1 MKVAV
6 LVPLVVSL
14 LLGVGGPVLA
24 PALRPAAAVRFLTVG
39 AVTAAL
45 AMGFSLTVV
54 AMVVLAGVRDIA
66 VLQHW
71 SPAELQIFPDVP
83 WPVGLAA
90 AGVVVVLLIAA
101 AVHAVRAGTQLWSA
115 EILCR
120 RLGAAQCED
129 LPFLVADDTPDAYAV
144 PGIRGRIVVT
154 TAMFA
159 ALTAAERDV
168 LLAHEAAHLNHR
180 HHLWIQL
187 VELAAVANPLLRRLP
202 PVVRY
207 AAERWADEDAAQ
219 AVGDRRLTA
228 HAIAH
233 AALAGL
239 AARRREPRTSGDS
252 VILAA
257 TGGDVPRR
265 VHALLHSPRL
275 RWSRPAAAML
285 TAVAFAAC
293 ASSAIV
299 GSSTEHRFERARPEP
314 GRHGNRR
321 PQRRSW
327 FCLHGCATSLTTHTR
342 PVPPRR
348 RRRPLRAGAG
358 RRSVRRRSVA
368 TTSRRGPRPRL
379 GTGPVRCPR
388 PIPSVSPFAYPLVA
402 QRFRG

>member
-1 MKVAV
+1 MTVAV
-6 LVPLVVSL
+6 LVPLVVSV

-24 PALRPAAAVRFLTVG
+24 PALRPAAAVRCLTVG

-66 VLQHW
+66 VLGHW

-90 AGVVVVLLIAA
+90 AGVVVVLLMAA
-101 AVHAVRAGTQLWSA
+101 AVHTVRAGTQLWSA

-120 RLGAAQCED
+120 RLGAARCGN

-180 HHLWIQL
+180 HHLWIQF

-257 TGGDVPRR
+257 TGGDVPLR
-265 VHALLHSPRL
+265 VHALLHPPQL

-299 GSSTEHRFERARPEP
+299 GSSTEHRFERAHA
-314 GRHGNRR
+314 GHAQN
-321 PQRRSW
+321 
-327 FCLHGCATSLTTHTR
+327 LAATATADPT
-342 PVPPRR
+342 
-348 RRRPLRAGAG
+348 AGAG
-358 RRSVRRRSVA
+358 SASKVVL
-368 TTSRRGPRPRL
+368 PR
-379 GTGPVRCPR
+379 
-388 PIPSVSPFAYPLVA
+388 
-402 QRFRG
+402 

>member
-1 MKVAV
+1 MTIAV
-6 LVPLVVSL
+6 LVPLMVSV

-24 PALRPAAAVRFLTVG
+24 PALRPAAAVRCLTVG

-54 AMVVLAGVRDIA
+54 AMFLLAGVRDIA
-66 VLQHW
+66 VLGHW

-90 AGVVVVLLIAA
+90 AGVVVVLLMAA
-101 AVHAVRAGTQLWSA
+101 AVHTVRAGTQLWSA

-120 RLGAAQCED
+120 RLGAAQCEN

-168 LLAHEAAHLNHR
+168 LLAHETAHLNHR
-180 HHLWIQL
+180 HHLWIQF

-202 PVVRY
+202 TVVRH

-239 AARRREPRTSGDS
+239 AARRREPRISGDS

-265 VHALLHSPRL
+265 VHALLHPPQL

-299 GSSTEHRFERARPEP
+299 GSTTEHRFERAHA
-314 GRHGNRR
+314 GH
-321 PQRRSW
+321 PQN
-327 FCLHGCATSLTTHTR
+327 LAATATAAAPTAEAAAASMVVL
-342 PVPPRR
+342 PR
-348 RRRPLRAGAG
+348 
-358 RRSVRRRSVA
+358 
-368 TTSRRGPRPRL
+368 
-379 GTGPVRCPR
+379 
-388 PIPSVSPFAYPLVA
+388 
-402 QRFRG
+402 